1 MLVAPPQLVLNDFW
15 SVKPVW
21 LEVSTQLRVTLGG
34 LPAVLAVA
42 VKLDGVAGLPLPGLT
57 ALDGADAG
65 PVPTMLVA
73 FTVNVYVVPFFSP
86 FTVIGLG
93 VAPNAVP
100 VKPPGLE
107 VAVYPIIGVPPSEA
121 GAEKVTVA
129 EALPPTATTP
139 VGAPGRVIGV
149 TLFEGAEGTLF
160 PAMLVATTVNVY
172 GVPFVRPVMVWV
184 SAVVPALV
192 STPPPGLDVTV

>member
-1 MLVAPPQLVLNDFW
+1 MSMLVAPVQLVLNDLR
-15 SVKPVW
+15 SVNPVW

-42 VKLDGVAGLPLPGLT
+42 VNDVGVAGLPAPGLT
-57 ALDGADAG
+57 ALDGAEAG
-65 PVPTMLVA
+65 PVPTEFVA
-73 FTVNVYVVPFFSP
+73 VTVNVYVVPFFRP
-86 FTVIGLG
+86 LTVIVLG
-93 VAPNAVP
+93 VAPNTMP

-107 VAVYPIIGVPPSEA
+107 VAVYPIIALPPFEA

-160 PAMLVATTVNVY
+160 PA
-172 GVPFVRPVMVWV
+172 
-184 SAVVPALV
+184 
-192 STPPPGLDVTV
+192 